1 MMTTAARR
9 FPWGLTVATL
19 IAMAILVGLGV
30 WQVRRLAWKE
40 ALLAK
45 IAALDV
51 AAARPIADVL
61 SQTGEEEFVRVQAPC
76 APTPTPISG
85 PSLFRYAVR
94 DDRIAWRLLGACRL
108 AVGRYDGVV
117 LDRGIIERF
126 MGSTSPQPMSFP
138 PAGPVVG
145 VLRNPGVTPW
155 LGPAVMEQ
163 GPNMIAYRVIDRPS
177 LVQIARAEGLSRPA
191 PYILAVEQ
199 ETPSLPGVTPAAI
212 PKDIPN
218 NHLVY
223 ALTWFSLALILG
235 WFYVSMLIRW
245 RRS

>member
-1 MMTTAARR
+1 MNAAARR
-9 FPWGLTVATL
+9 FPWGLTITTL
-19 IAMAILVGLGV
+19 VAMAILAGLGV
-30 WQVRRLAWKE
+30 WQVYRLGWKE

-51 AAARPIADVL
+51 AAARPIAQGL
-61 SQTGEEEFVRVQAPC
+61 SQSGSAEFVRVQTPC
-76 APTPTPISG
+76 APAPAPVAG
-85 PSLFRYAVR
+85 PSLYRYALR
-94 DDRIAWRLLGACRL
+94 DDRIGWRLLGACRL
-108 AVGRYDGVV
+108 TVGPYDGIV

-126 MGSTSPQPMSFP
+126 MGATSPQPMSFP
-138 PAGPVVG
+138 PTGVVVG
-145 VLRNPGVTPW
+145 VLRAAGPKPW

-163 GPNMIAYRVIDRPS
+163 GSGFIAYRVLDHAS
-177 LVQIARAEGLSRPA
+177 LAQIARIEGFSHPA

-199 ETPSLPGVTPAAI
+199 ETPALPGVTPSAI

-223 ALTWFSLALILG
+223 AVTWFSLALILA
-235 WFYVSMLIRW
+235 WFYGAMLIRW

>member
-1 MMTTAARR
+1 MSAARR
-9 FPWGLTVATL
+9 FPWGLTAAAL
-19 IAMAILVGLGV
+19 ICFAILVGLGV
-30 WQVRRLAWKE
+30 WQVYRLGWKE

-45 IAALDV
+45 IAALET
-51 AAARPIADVL
+51 APARPIADVL
-61 SQTGEEEFVRVQAPC
+61 LQKGSAEFTRVQATC
-76 APTPTPISG
+76 APRPAPVAG
-85 PSLFRYAVR
+85 PSLYRYAVR
-94 DDRIAWRLLGACRL
+94 DDRVGWRLLGGCRL
-108 AVGRYDGVV
+108 GSGPYDGIV

-126 MGSTSPQPMSFP
+126 MGSTSPQPATFP
-138 PAGPVVG
+138 PARGVIG
-145 VLRNPGVTPW
+145 VLRAAGPKPW

-163 GPNMIAYRVIDRPS
+163 EQGLIAYRVIDHAS
-177 LVQIARAEGLSRPA
+177 LAKIARAEGLSRPA

-199 ETPSLPGVTPAAI
+199 EIPALPGVTPAAI

-223 ALTWFSLALILG
+223 ALTWFALALILV